1 MSILDLFRFTPP
13 GHKKYGL
20 FLSNYLKEEEHI
32 LKCFVEIN
40 ASGSVDGLK
49 LNYDLFAKHFRAIQI
64 QMLITSM
71 LMQVKIGEHDVF
83 YNTTIEEVKKFDK
96 DIWDLFTI
104 KYNDAYLLHGG
115 VRGMVEELNKKPFKH
130 KLNENIKTNLTRG
143 FDLIQVQFHEVIKN
157 FI

>member
-1 MSILDLFRFTPP
+1 
-13 GHKKYGL
+13 
-20 FLSNYLKEEEHI
+20 
-32 LKCFVEIN
+32 
-40 ASGSVDGLK
+40 
-49 LNYDLFAKHFRAIQI
+49 
-64 QMLITSM
+64 
-71 LMQVKIGEHDVF
+71 MQVKIGEHDVF